1 MKHLKRKMHV
11 VLACILIVVLCT
23 SCGMS
28 GKEVREK
35 ADAVTSSVE
44 KITPA
49 DRPPVSSV
57 ELNGSD
63 TADSYSYNTVG
74 GMSGRIKSNY
84 DRLQTTHGFDAL
96 TGEDERYFYKR
107 LESDVYIVTDEPS
120 ESGEYLVEPIY
131 LPGASLGEDKLRLV
145 IEAFTNDHPEIF
157 WLANLF
163 GYTQSGGDQVVQM
176 YSLLSSQDIEQY
188 SQQIEQAVE
197 NIVSALPAGLNEYDR
212 ELYLHDA
219 LLKKCAYA
227 SDVKKIEQDWR
238 PFTLYGA
245 LVENKA
251 VCEGYTKAMQYLL
264 SFAGIESIPVNGT
277 ANGDWHQWNLVKING
292 CWYHLDATWNDSDS
306 YIFYDYFNIT
316 DFTLKYD
323 HEKAKDFTEL
333 SYAEICGTAGAPA
346 QMFNIG
352 IPRCI
357 ETNDS
362 FYRHAAVYLYGF
374 DEKSTNIVE
383 TALLETVSGHKNEF
397 YIQVSN
403 SIDYQE
409 AVDGLFYKEPY
420 QFFQYLEDVNS
431 LLGSTK
437 IDENNVSI
445 IKKERLRI
453 VEIRLNYTS

>member
-1 MKHLKRKMHV
+1 MYKQAKEAQSPLKHLKYTMCAI
-11 VLACILIVVLCT
+11 LSWILIPALCT

-57 ELNGSD
+57 ELDGSG
-63 TADSYSYNTVG
+63 TAGSYSYNTVG

-96 TGEDERYFYKR
+96 TDDDERYFYKR

-120 ESGEYLVEPIY
+120 DSGEYLIEQIY
-131 LPGASLGEDKLRLV
+131 LPGASLREDKLRLV

-176 YSLLSSQDIEQY
+176 YSMLSPQDIEQY
-188 SQQIEQAVE
+188 SQQIEQAA
-197 NIVSALPAGLNEYDR
+197 NRIVSSLPAGLNEYDR
-212 ELYLHDA
+212 ELFLHDA

-292 CWYHLDATWNDSDS
+292 CWYHLDATWDDSDS

-323 HEKAKDFTEL
+323 HEKAEDFTEL
-333 SYAEICGTAGAPA
+333 SYDEICGTSSAPA

-437 IDENNVSI
+437 ID
-445 IKKERLRI
+445 
-453 VEIRLNYTS
+453 